1 MRVPPK
7 RNAAWAGGT
16 SGNSRRSAE
25 LISSF
30 INSTANRLQA
40 SSIVTARP
48 CGEWWCVKVVS
59 ASGDV
64 QLLGMF
70 EGRLEALGAAL
81 ILGESA
87 GARVVP

>member
-7 RNAAWAGGT
+7 RTRARVDA
-16 SGNSRRSAE
+16 SGNSGRAAE

-30 INSTANRLQA
+30 IDSNANQLEA
-40 SSIVTARP
+40 SSIITASP
-48 CGEWWCVKVVS
+48 YGEWWCVKVVS